1 MATTKEL
8 LILPVTS
15 VSVWEQ
21 WLSEHHAQ
29 LDGVWLKLAK
39 KASGIA
45 AVTHDEVLDVALCY
59 GWDE

>member
-8 LILPVTS
+8 PILPFAS
-15 VSVWEQ
+15 ASWWEQ

-29 LDGVWLKLAK
+29 LDDVRIKVAK

-45 AVTHDEVLDVALCY
+45 
-59 GWDE
+59 